1 MNNLLIQVAQLL
13 YPELEQDDLVQKLQ
27 TVRQDN
33 PEDSDDTILL
43 ELISEYISDE
53 DDEDEEN

>member
-1 MNNLLIQVAQLL
+1 MNNLLLQVAQLL

-33 PEDSDDTILL
+33 PQESDDNILL
-43 ELISEYISDE
+43 GLISEYIEDE
-53 DDEDEEN
+53 DGEDEDE